1 MKLIKTLT
9 GDRDIALLVGQVL
22 RTGVITASA
31 IAFIGGVLYLAKH
44 GADSLPDYSTFT
56 GEGKEYTTFG
66 GIFRGLASFKPSAV
80 IQFGALILLA
90 TPILRVFFSLIG
102 FAVEKDRMYVVIT
115 LMVLGIILFSMFGG
129 LKV

>member
-31 IAFIGGVLYLAKH
+31 IAFVGGIFYLAKH
-44 GADSLPDYSTFT
+44 GADSIPDYGTFT
-56 GEGKEYTTFG
+56 GEGKEYTTFS
-66 GIFRGLASFKPSAV
+66 GIFHGLTTFKPSAI
-80 IQFGALILLA
+80 IQFGALVLLA
-90 TPILRVFFSLIG
+90 TPILRICFSLIG

-115 LMVLGIILFSMFGG
+115 LVVLGIILFSMFGG
-129 LKV
+129 LKI